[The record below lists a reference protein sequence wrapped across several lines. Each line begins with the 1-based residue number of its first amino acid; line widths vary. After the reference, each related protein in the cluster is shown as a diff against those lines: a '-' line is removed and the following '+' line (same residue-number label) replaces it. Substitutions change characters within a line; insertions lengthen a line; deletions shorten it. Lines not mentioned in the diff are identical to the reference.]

1 VRNLLSQAGGSHPF
15 SSWLTLF
22 YPSGRLIPS
31 PPSPVQGRNND
42 SPARK
47 CRVSKGSRLRAPRAP
62 LCECLCRGGRLVRP
76 GRAQARQDPNGC
88 SRGRHDSGRTRL
100 RRTRLGRA
108 RLSVVPPSPFNLCHS
123 ERSEE
128 SAFLRTHYA
137 SRNSEIQIPPAPFRG
152 GITIAPHVSA
162 GSATDRDHA
171 RFARHHPRR
180 IGLQPRQFDHPEQ
193 QDDPLR
199 EPSCECLCRGGRLVR
214 PGRAKLGS
222 IFQPCKRT
230 SRLGNCVDWEGLDW
244 AEHDFSRATKTL

>member
-1 VRNLLSQAGGSHPF
+1 LEGHTFSRVVTVPFPLVIPSGFAEARRVEPRAKPRGRNLLFPVPAIHE
-15 SSWLTLF
+15 SS
-22 YPSGRLIPS
+22 G
-31 PPSPVQGRNND
+31 
-42 SPARK
+42 
-47 CRVSKGSRLRAPRAP
+47 
-62 LCECLCRGGRLVRP
+62 
-76 GRAQARQDPNGC
+76 
-88 SRGRHDSGRTRL
+88 
-100 RRTRLGRA
+100 
-108 RLSVVPPSPFNLCHS
+108 
-123 ERSEE
+123 
-128 SAFLRTHYA
+128 
-137 SRNSEIQIPPAPFRG
+137 NSEIQIPPAPFRG

>member
-31 PPSPVQGRNND
+31 LPSPVQGRDND
-42 SPARK
+42 SPVRK
-47 CRVSKGSRLRAPRAP
+47 CRVHHGSRPRALRAP

-76 GRAQARQDPNGC
+76 GRAQARQHPNGC

-128 SAFLRTHYA
+128 SAFLRTYYA
-137 SRNSEIQIPPAPFRG
+137 NHNSEIRTTPAPFRG
-152 GITIAPHVSA
+152 GITTARHVSA
-162 GSATDRDHA
+162 GSATDQDHA
-171 RFARHHPRR
+171 RLTRHYPAAS
-180 IGLQPRQFDHPEQ
+180 DQ
-193 QDDPLR
+193 QRLCPLV
-199 EPSCECLCRGGRLVR
+199 SHKLLV
-214 PGRAKLGS
+214 
-222 IFQPCKRT
+222 
-230 SRLGNCVDWEGLDW
+230 V
-244 AEHDFSRATKTL
+244 TL